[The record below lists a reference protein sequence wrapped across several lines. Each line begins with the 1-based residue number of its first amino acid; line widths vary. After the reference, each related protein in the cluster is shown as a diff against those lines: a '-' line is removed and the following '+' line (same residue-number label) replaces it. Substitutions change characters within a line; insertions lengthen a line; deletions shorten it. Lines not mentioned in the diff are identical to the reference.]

1 MRQRTILERA
11 IFEAGLNARTV
22 ALRLGRNIASVNE
35 TVRGVRKSTKPMAM
49 ELAEF
54 LEGSVSDFFD
64 ETLMAK

>member
-11 IFEAGLNARTV
+11 IFEAGLNARAV

-35 TVRGVRKSTKPMAM
+35 TIKGTRRGTKPMAM

-54 LEGSVSDFFD
+54 LGGSVSDFFD
-64 ETLMAK
+64 EKLMAK

>member
-11 IFEAGLNARTV
+11 IFEAGLNARMV

-35 TVRGVRKSTKPMAM
+35 TIKGTRRGTKPMAR

-54 LEGSVSDFFD
+54 LGGNVSDYFD
-64 ETLMAK
+64 ERLMAK